1 MSLDEFAGLHETL
14 NTAIDM
20 SWVYQ
25 AAALLFFIGLFF
37 ISFALSL
44 PKFLFSS
51 FLLSAM
57 VFFGD
62 AIGVEL
68 PSEDMGEEAFA
79 YVVATAIEEVMEM
92 IGAYTFLFMSQEAL
106 KDSAA

>member
-1 MSLDEFAGLHETL
+1 M
-14 NTAIDM
+14 
-20 SWVYQ
+20 
-25 AAALLFFIGLFF
+25 LFFIGLFF

-68 PSEDMGEEAFA
+68 PSEDMDEEAFA
-79 YVVATAIEEVMEM
+79 YVVATAIEEGMEM
-92 IGAYTFLFMSQEAL
+92 IGARTFLFMSQEAL

>member
-1 MSLDEFAGLHETL
+1 
-14 NTAIDM
+14 
-20 SWVYQ
+20 
-25 AAALLFFIGLFF
+25 
-37 ISFALSL
+37 
-44 PKFLFSS
+44 
-51 FLLSAM
+51 M

-68 PSEDMGEEAFA
+68 PSEDIDEEAFA

-92 IGAYTFLFMSQEAL
+92 FGAYTFLFMSQEAL